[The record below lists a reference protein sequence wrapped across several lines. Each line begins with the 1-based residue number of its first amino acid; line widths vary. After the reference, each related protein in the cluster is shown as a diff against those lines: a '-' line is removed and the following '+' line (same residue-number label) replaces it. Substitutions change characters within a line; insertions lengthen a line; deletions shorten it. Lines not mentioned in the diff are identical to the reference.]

1 MAENN
6 IPKDIAQLS
15 FEEALHAL
23 EDIVKGLESGEV
35 KLDQAIENYERG
47 APSSGIARASCAKH
61 KRKSRRFRSML
72 TVHRQQSRPIWNSP
86 R

>member
-6 IPKDIAQLS
+6 IPEDIAQLS

-23 EDIVKGLESGEV
+23 EEIVKGLESGEV

-47 APSSGIARASCAKH
+47 AALKRHCESKLREAQAKIE
-61 KRKSRRFRSML
+61 KISL
-72 TVHRQQSRPIWNSP
+72 DADGSP
-86 R
+86 TAEPANLE

>member
-6 IPKDIAQLS
+6 IPKDIALLS

-23 EDIVKGLESGEV
+23 EQIVKGLESGEV

-47 APSSGIARASCAKH
+47 AVFKRHCESKLREAKA
-61 KRKSRRFRSML
+61 KIEKISL
-72 TVHRQQSRPIWNSP
+72 DAGGSP
-86 R
+86 TAAPTNLE